1 MATVSLTIDGMA
13 VKVPQGTTILEAAK
27 KIKIEIPAL
36 CYDKNLDIVS
46 ACRLCLV
53 EIEGMPKLMT
63 SCSTPVSEGMV
74 VFTESEKVI
83 EVRRTILQLLL
94 DNHPNDCLTCQKAGE
109 CLLQKYSFKY
119 DVQFRDHNGA
129 RRGQEYASWT
139 DTSSPYVFR
148 DESKCILCG
157 KCVRTCAEVETRNV
171 LTFADRGFETTIA
184 ADGDQ
189 SMEESTC
196 VSCNRCV
203 VACPVGALM
212 DGRTVGM
219 PRVWETSSRTV
230 KCKQC
235 DFGCNMSVF
244 YKNNKV
250 VGVRAKDA
258 AMGRPLCLKGRL
270 RTELEYKSMPAAPF
284 VKVETPEGRRFVE
297 TTWVEALE
305 LDNILDKI
313 ENK

>member
-13 VKVPQGTTILEAAK
+13 VKAPQGMSILEAAK
-27 KIKIEIPAL
+27 KVKVEIPAL
-36 CYDKNLDIVS
+36 CYDKNLDVVS
-46 ACRLCLV
+46 ACRLCIV
-53 EIEGMPKLMT
+53 EIEDMPKLMT
-63 SCSTPVSEGMV
+63 ACSTPVAEGMV
-74 VFTESEKVI
+74 VHTESERVVQ
-83 EVRRTILQLLL
+83 VRRTILQLLL

-109 CLLQKYSFKY
+109 CLLQKYSFRY
-119 DVQFRDHNGA
+119 DVQFRNHDGA
-129 RRGQEYASWT
+129 RRGLEVASWT
-139 DTSSPYVFR
+139 DTSSPYVLR

-171 LTFADRGFETTIA
+171 LTFAERGFETKISA
-184 ADGDQ
+184 NADQ
-189 SMEESTC
+189 TMEESTC

-212 DGRTVGM
+212 DARVVGM
-219 PRVWETSSRTV
+219 PRVWETTQKTV

-250 VGVRAKDA
+250 VGVKAQDA

-270 RTELEYKSMPAAPF
+270 RTELEYRENPDVPYAKI
-284 VKVETPEGRRFVE
+284 ETPEGRRFVE
-297 TTWVEALE
+297 TSWIEALE
-305 LDNILDKI
+305 MGNIVEKLEK
-313 ENK
+313 